1 MIWGLFVLFSFLSG
15 IFYLQFLTVHPL
27 RMNRYLNLTWVFT
40 LGSLVL
46 FFQPAIIN
54 LAWLGLPAWA
64 VSFLGGYTLQTK
76 RFLSREDTRQVALLE
91 RQKGDPGDGHTA
103 VIYLT
108 HGEPETY
115 DPIGWLN
122 QFREFDAQKVPFVP
136 LLARP
141 FFIYQLRKKYLQVGM
156 SLHRQVHQRM
166 LRSLESE
173 FRLAGDTTT
182 RFYLSFLDDDPRP
195 DAAVIHALNDG
206 ASRLI
211 VAEVFVSIS
220 NHTLEGKNLIGKL
233 DLEAWGVP
241 VVYTGPLWDSSTLHG
256 MFVQRAQENL
266 GATQKSR
273 VGVLLVGHGQPDE
286 WDREFASET
295 EHEIQFRRSIIE
307 RLVQAGFKG
316 ENLSLAW
323 MEFKSPKP
331 AEVIEKFVA
340 NGVEKVLYFSAAIS
354 ADSIHSQFDIPELV
368 QKSRVPKGFPL
379 VNLGAWNDDP
389 LVIRAIKEKIEAV
402 SNGPYPMDVR
412 VLDKQDET
420 ALVDYWLVQDPDN
433 PG

>member
-1 MIWGLFVLFSFLSG
+1 MIWGLFVLISFLTG
-15 IFYLQFLTVHPL
+15 IFYLKFLTVHPL
-27 RMNRYLNLTWVFT
+27 RMNVFLNLTWAFFF
-40 LGSLVL
+40 GSLVL
-46 FFQPAIIN
+46 FFQPAVFN

-64 VSFLGGYTLQTK
+64 VFCLGGYTLQAT
-76 RFLSREDTRQVALLE
+76 RFLSREDTRPVPTFK
-91 RQKGDPGDGHTA
+91 RQKGDPGNGHTA
-103 VIYLT
+103 VIYFT

-122 QFREFDAQKVPFVP
+122 QFREFDEQRIPFVP

-173 FRLAGDTTT
+173 FRLMGDTTT
-182 RFYLSFLDDDPRP
+182 RFYISFLDDNPRP

-211 VAEVFVSIS
+211 VAEVFVSVS
-220 NHTLEGKNLIGKL
+220 NHTLEGKNLIDEL
-233 DLEAWGVP
+233 DLEGYGVP
-241 VVYTGPLWDSSTLHG
+241 IVYTGPMWDSSTLHR
-256 MFVQRAQENL
+256 MFVQRAQVNL
-266 GATQKSR
+266 GETEKSR
-273 VGVLLVGHGQPDE
+273 AGVLLVGHGQPDE
-286 WDREFASET
+286 WDREFASKT
-295 EHEIQFRRSIIE
+295 EHEIKFRRSIIE
-307 RLVQAGFKG
+307 LFEQDGFRR

-331 AEVIEKFVA
+331 AGVIEKFVA

-368 QKSRVPKGFPL
+368 HQSRVPKEFPL

-389 LVIRAIKEKIEAV
+389 LVIKAIKEKIEAV
-402 SNGPYPMDVR
+402 SIGLYQMENS
-412 VLDKQDET
+412 VLDNQEQS
-420 ALVDYWLVQDPDN
+420 ALV
-433 PG
+433 